1 MKLEENLRK
10 QLGAELYQAWQ
21 TRSGGELFSVR
32 YPEITLVDAYN
43 IQLYTLEQYIANGS
57 RVTGKKIGLTSK
69 AMQELFGVYEP
80 DFGNL
85 LDNLAFN
92 SGAEIPADL
101 LIQPKVEGEIAFVLN
116 SDLTGKLITARDVLD
131 ATAYVTAA
139 IEVVDSR
146 YGSWRN
152 LKLNDSVSDNA
163 SFGAYVLGGTTC
175 SVQDVDLRLVGM
187 VLERNGAIVNTGAG
201 AAAMGHPANCV
212 AWLANKM
219 NEFNTPLR
227 KGDVILSGAV
237 TAAVEAKPGDYFRVQ
252 FDRLGDVSI
261 SFGLPK

>member
-43 IQLYTLEQYIANGS
+43 IQLYTLEHYIANGS

-69 AMQELFGVYEP
+69 MQELFGVYEP

-163 SFGAYVLGGTTC
+163 SFVVPMSLAGQLVPYKTLICGLWAWCLNATARLSIQAREPLLWGT
-175 SVQDVDLRLVGM
+175 R
-187 VLERNGAIVNTGAG
+187 R
-201 AAAMGHPANCV
+201 
-212 AWLANKM
+212 
-219 NEFNTPLR
+219 
-227 KGDVILSGAV
+227 
-237 TAAVEAKPGDYFRVQ
+237 TALPGW
-252 FDRLGDVSI
+252 
-261 SFGLPK
+261 

>member
-1 MKLEENLRK
+1 MDQNLRQK
-10 QLGAELYQAWQ
+10 LGVELYQACK
-21 TRSGGELFSVR
+21 TRDVGAPLTEQ
-32 YPEITLVDAYN
+32 YPDISIVDAYN
-43 IQLYTLEQYIANGS
+43 IQLYTIEQFVAHGS
-57 RVTGKKIGLTSK
+57 KVTGKKIGLTSK
-69 AMQELFGVYEP
+69 AMQNMFGVYEP

-85 LDNLAFN
+85 LDHLAFN
-92 SGAEIPADL
+92 SGDEIPADL

-146 YGSWRN
+146 FRN
-152 LKLNDSVSDNA
+152 WQIKLPDTVSDNA
-163 SFGAYVLGGTTC
+163 SFGAYVLGGTGC

-219 NEFNTPLR
+219 NEFDTPLR